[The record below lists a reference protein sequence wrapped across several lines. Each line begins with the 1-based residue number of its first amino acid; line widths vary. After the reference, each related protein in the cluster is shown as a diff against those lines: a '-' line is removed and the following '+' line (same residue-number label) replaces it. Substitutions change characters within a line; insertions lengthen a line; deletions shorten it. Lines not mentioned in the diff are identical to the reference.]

1 MHVISRKALV
11 EFGQQHPDAAAPL
24 DAWYRIVKAATFADV
39 AAVKVQFGSAS
50 VLSCNR
56 MVFNIGGNKYQL
68 VVGFAYPT
76 TATAVAEIAA
86 LMEQEPAPGTPA
98 HDTPALDRL
107 EVLTLLVGAYDDAHY
122 PMGDASTP
130 QDVVDVLLEQN
141 GMTRAQLAPLLG
153 GRSRVSDFFNGVRSL
168 SMNQVQAL
176 RARFRVSADLLLRR
190 RACRARFSLPTTP
203 P

>member
-24 DAWYRIVKAATFADV
+24 DAWYWIVKAATFADV
-39 AAVKVQFGSAS
+39 AAVKVQFESAS

-56 MVFNIGGNKYQL
+56 MVFNIGGNKYQF
-68 VVGFAYPT
+68 VGGFAYPT
-76 TATAVAEIAA
+76 TATAVTEIAA
-86 LMEQEPAPGTPA
+86 LLEQEPAPGTPAHDTPA

-130 QDVVDVLLEQN
+130 QDV
-141 GMTRAQLAPLLG
+141 
-153 GRSRVSDFFNGVRSL
+153 SDFFNGVRSL

-176 RARFRVSADLLLRR
+176 RARLRVSADLLLRR
-190 RACRARFSLPTTP
+190 RACCARFSLPTTP